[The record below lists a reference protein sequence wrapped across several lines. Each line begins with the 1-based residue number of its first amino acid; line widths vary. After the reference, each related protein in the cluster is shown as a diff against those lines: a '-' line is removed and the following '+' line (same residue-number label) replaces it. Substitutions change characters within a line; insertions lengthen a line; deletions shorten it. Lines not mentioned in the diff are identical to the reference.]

1 MNGRVVWWN
10 GELIPEAE
18 ARISIYDSACMFG
31 DMCFEMTRSFNRKQ
45 FKLKAHI
52 DRLYDSCRWLHIP
65 VPLSKGQMIDAVYR
79 TIEANQPT
87 MAEDDEHRVMINV
100 TRGLL
105 GIYQG
110 VVGVSTGPNV
120 IIADFPLRW
129 TVKGMGKLFDEGI
142 NAVIPSQRSIPA
154 SLLEPKAKTRSRMH
168 LMRANIQASQF
179 RGKNNWPLLL
189 DPDGFI
195 TEGTGDNFFI
205 VKAGVLYTPQGR
217 NILRGISRAYVME
230 MARQI
235 EIPCET
241 INMEPFDVLQAD
253 EAFMTGTPFCI
264 LPVVSLDGQAIGS
277 GLPGSFT
284 SLLLAAWGEDVDVD
298 IRRQIQSWDVEG
310 GPSGSTPYQ
319 FQEA

>member
-1 MNGRVVWWN
+1 MSGRVVWWN

-65 VPLSKGQMIDAVYR
+65 VPLSKGEMIDAVYR

-110 VVGVSTGPNV
+110 VVGVPTGPNV

-142 NAVIPSQRSIPA
+142 NVVIPSQRSIPA

-168 LMRANIQASQF
+168 LMMANIQASRF
-179 RGKNNWPLLL
+179 KGTNNWPLLL
-189 DPDGFI
+189 DPDGFV

-205 VKAGVLYTPQGR
+205 VKGGVLFTPQGR

-230 MARQI
+230 IARQL
-235 EIPCET
+235 EITCET
-241 INMEPFDVLQAD
+241 VNMEPFDILQAD

-277 GLPGSFT
+277 GLPGAFT
-284 SLLLAAWGEDVDVD
+284 SLLLSAWGEDVDVD